1 MIILGQ
7 MKTLLLTVDALRA
20 DHLGQY
26 GYERDTMPVL
36 DDLVDAGTKFQAAFS
51 NGTYTRISVPSFQT
65 SRYLAYENLDAIPKL
80 APILEGAG
88 TETAVIGTQ
97 TGIGLVHGGFEYGE
111 TIDLG
116 RDEYYDEANRDRSA
130 SDLILYR
137 VNKIASKVSQGLQRR
152 GADRVY
158 DLLKRPYRRLY
169 PETPFEH
176 SGYTS
181 AEIVTN
187 RVIDWFE
194 EKEHEDFFLWVHYM
208 EAHRPYGVHDD
219 DPEYLD
225 GPVERERIRNLM
237 KTAGTDPDA
246 VSGADRQLM
255 IDLYDSDV
263 RYCSRHVS
271 RLFDYFRDAGL
282 WDELNVLFS
291 SDHGEEFY
299 EHGSY
304 YHRNYPYDEL
314 INVPLVVKRAD
325 DPADGETVTEQR
337 QLLDLVPTICKLH
350 GVEPDGYD
358 FRGIPLFEGDSRDVV
373 ALGQP
378 NDRDPAVAIRAD
390 DWKYIVTG
398 GDDLLYDLDNDPKE
412 TENVA
417 AENPS
422 VVSRLERRIP
432 DHLYERDAESPRE
445 PEDEVDREQL
455 EALGYMELRDDS

>member
-1 MIILGQ
+1 

-36 DDLVDAGTKFQAAFS
+36 DNLVGEGTQFESAFA

-65 SRYLAYENLDAIPKL
+65 SRYLAYENLDAMPKL
-80 APILEGAG
+80 APALEAGG

-116 RDEYYDEANRDRSA
+116 RDEKFDKANADRP
-130 SDLILYR
+130 LGELLKYR
-137 VNKIASKVSQGLQRR
+137 VNKVATKVSQGLQRR
-152 GADRVY
+152 GADKLYEALR
-158 DLLKRPYRRLY
+158 KPYRKLY

-181 AEIVTN
+181 AEVVTD

-194 EKEHEDFFLWVHYM
+194 ETEREDFFLWVHYM

-219 DPEYLD
+219 RPAYLD
-225 GPVERERIRNLM
+225 GPVEQERVRDLM

-246 VSGADRQLM
+246 VSEAERQLM

-263 RYCSRHVS
+263 RYCSRHIA
-271 RLFDYFRDAGL
+271 RLFDYLRDRGL
-282 WDELNVLFS
+282 WDETNLLFS

-299 EHGSY
+299 EHGKY
-304 YHRNYPYDEL
+304 FHRNYPYDEL
-314 INVPLVVKRAD
+314 IHVPLVAKRARG
-325 DPADGETVTEQR
+325 PAGGETVTEQR
-337 QLLDLVPTICKLH
+337 QLLDLAPTICQFH
-350 GVEPDGYD
+350 GLDPERYD
-358 FRGIPLFEGDSRDVV
+358 FQGMSLFEGDGREVV

-378 NDRDPAVAIRAD
+378 NDRDPAVAVRHD
-390 DWKYIVTG
+390 GWKYIETG
-398 GDDLLYDLDNDPKE
+398 EGERLYDLTADPAE
-412 TENVA
+412 TENVVDD
-417 AENPS
+417 NPD
-422 VVSRLERRIP
+422 VASRLERCIP
-432 DHLYERDAESPRE
+432 DLVFERDVEEPRQ

-455 EALGYMELRDDS
+455 EALGYMELREEE